1 MATIQYTPLAQKLLT
16 YLATDRLNTSGQ
28 SNSLNTNILLS
39 SDLFAAQS
47 GIFTANY
54 GFEGYMG
61 IPGMD
66 GTDAASQQIA
76 FDNNVAWNN
85 LGDLTGA
92 TQRAYTSAISTDT
105 VQRTYG
111 VDIEKN
117 DNIPIVFTGP
127 LLPETVNPT
136 DFQVILNT
144 GNIVTPVI
152 ASFLPNS
159 EYNERQTVVITGEF
173 GNRLTPGQAGAIY
186 PVSVQT
192 VLDST
197 PLEMLGTNG
206 PVNAVGL
213 TIDSLN
219 PYVAG
224 NGPKIVAAK
233 LNRFSDLGEGA
244 PIWLA
249 TNQNNSGSDLYG
261 NQAQFRLRIYTSAG
275 FSPDGIA
282 SLLPTEFG
290 RYFRLQAEDRDGQT
304 VNLTQTS
311 IDYEIAGFGVVRVV
325 GLADLAAA
333 QDTYDLTYIEDHDN
347 YYDII
352 LAGDEAAVRQI
363 KGVEMPS
370 AGDYSPVYNPG
381 GPGND
386 PENGPPGPFTVPS
399 SPHTVN
405 VENDLEQNSNI
416 SYVEVDGPVMRNP
429 FSGIPI
435 GNNLGLAVKDL
446 ATGHEIYNYVDPNG
460 KNFYASFPAA
470 TAEATDLTTA
480 ISHPIPIDLID
491 ARNFTLDTTVTVSG
505 SYSREA
511 AFESS
516 MGFYRLLDN
525 DGSVLDPL
533 TGAILLPGQA
543 GYTEAA
549 LSGTNRLQSPGSTL
563 TVGNLETKSFAF
575 NILGG
580 ELYAPFL
587 QVNNPDA
594 DGFTEIVYFAFGA
607 SNSDALSHG
616 TKLGANV
623 IGFED
628 LLVGGD
634 FDFDDIILRFSLWQ

>member
-1 MATIQYTPLAQKLLT
+1 MTIQYTPRAQDLLT

-28 SNSLNTNILLS
+28 SNSLNTNILLN
-39 SDLFAAQS
+39 SDLFAGQAN
-47 GIFTANY
+47 IFTANY

-61 IPGMD
+61 IPGID
-66 GTDAASQQIA
+66 GTNGASQQIA

-111 VDIEKN
+111 VDLEKN
-117 DNIPIVFTGP
+117 DNIPIVFTWP

-144 GNIVTPVI
+144 GTIVTPAI

-186 PVSVQT
+186 PISVKT

-197 PLEMLGTNG
+197 PLEMVGPNG
-206 PVNAVGL
+206 PISAVGL

-224 NGPKIVAAK
+224 NGPKIIAAK

-290 RYFRLQAEDRDGQT
+290 RYFRLQAEDMNGQT
-304 VNLTQTS
+304 INLTQTG
-311 IDYEIAGFGVVRVV
+311 INYDIPGFGVVRVV
-325 GLADLAAA
+325 GLADLAAV

-352 LAGDEAAVRQI
+352 LAGDEAAVQQI
-363 KGVEMPS
+363 RRVEMPS

-399 SPHTVN
+399 SPHSIN
-405 VENDLEQNSNI
+405 VQNNLAQNSNV

-429 FSGIPI
+429 FSGTPI

-446 ATGHEIYNYVDPNG
+446 ATGHEIYQYVDPDG
-460 KNFYASFPAA
+460 KNFYASFAAA
-470 TAEATDLTTA
+470 TDEATDLNLPLSNPA
-480 ISHPIPIDLID
+480 PIDLID
-491 ARNFTLDTTVTVSG
+491 AQNFTPGTTVTVSG

-525 DGSVLDPL
+525 NGRVLDPL
-533 TGAILLPGQA
+533 TGNSLTPGQA
-543 GYTEAA
+543 GYSEAA
-549 LSGTNRLQSPGSTL
+549 LSTANRLQTSGSTL
-563 TVGNLETKSFAF
+563 TVGNLETKSFSF

-587 QVNNPDA
+587 QVNALDA
-594 DGFTEIVYFAFGA
+594 SGVTEITYFAFGVA
-607 SNSDALSHG
+607 NQDGLSHG
-616 TKLGANV
+616 TKWGANV

-628 LLVGGD
+628 LLGGGD
-634 FDFDDIILRFSLWQ
+634 FDFDDIILRFSLLQ

>member
-1 MATIQYTPLAQKLLT
+1 MTIQYTPRAHGLLT
-16 YLATDRLNTSGQ
+16 YLVSDRLNTSGQ
-28 SNSLNTNILLS
+28 SSSLNTNILLN
-39 SDLFAAQS
+39 SDLFSVQA

-66 GTDAASQQIA
+66 STDATSQQIA

-85 LGDLTGA
+85 LGNLT
-92 TQRAYTSAISTDT
+92 TTLQRAYTSAISTDT

-111 VDIEKN
+111 VDLEKN
-117 DNIPIVFTGP
+117 DNIPIVLTWP
-127 LLPETVNPT
+127 LLPKTVNPT

-144 GNIVTPVI
+144 GTIVTPAI

-173 GNRLTPGQAGAIY
+173 GNRLTPGQPGAIY
-186 PVSVQT
+186 PISVKT
-192 VLDST
+192 ILDST
-197 PLEMLGTNG
+197 PLEMVGPNG
-206 PVNAVGL
+206 PISAVGL

-219 PYVAG
+219 PYVEG
-224 NGPKIVAAK
+224 NGPKIIAAK

-249 TNQNNSGSDLYG
+249 TNQKNSGSDLYG
-261 NQAQFRLRIYTSAG
+261 NQSQFRLRTYTSAG

-290 RYFRLQAEDRDGQT
+290 RYFRLQAEGINGQT
-304 VNLTQTS
+304 INLTQTG
-311 IDYEIAGFGVVRVV
+311 INYDIPGFGIVRVV
-325 GLADLAAA
+325 GLADLAAV

-352 LAGDEAAVRQI
+352 LAGDETAVQQI
-363 KGVEMPS
+363 RRVEMPS

-399 SPHTVN
+399 SPHSIN
-405 VENDLEQNSNI
+405 VQDNLTQNSNV

-429 FSGIPI
+429 FSGTPI

-446 ATGHEIYNYVDPNG
+446 ATGHQIYQYVDPDG
-460 KNFYASFPAA
+460 KNFYASFAAA
-470 TAEATDLTTA
+470 TDEATDLA
-480 ISHPIPIDLID
+480 LPLSHPIPIDLID
-491 ARNFTLDTTVTVSG
+491 ARNFTQGTTVTVSG

-516 MGFYRLLDN
+516 MGFYRLLDSN
-525 DGSVLDPL
+525 GSVLDPL
-533 TGAILLPGQA
+533 TGTILAPGQA
-543 GYTEAA
+543 GYSEAA
-549 LSGTNRLQSPGSTL
+549 LSTANRLQTSGSTL
-563 TVGNLETKSFAF
+563 TIGNLETKSFSF
-575 NILGG
+575 NIMGG
-580 ELYAPFL
+580 GLYAPFL
-587 QVNNPDA
+587 QVNALDA
-594 DGFTEIVYFAFGA
+594 NGVTKIVYFTFGA
-607 SNSDALSHG
+607 ANQDGLSHG
-616 TKLGANV
+616 TKWGANV

-628 LLVGGD
+628 LLGGGD
-634 FDFDDIILRFSLWQ
+634 FDFDDIILRFSLNQ